1 MAAVHPQK
9 PLDYVIQ
16 QHTQK
21 HSPFHVVAK
30 GSENYQD
37 YMADKVAAKNERI
50 EYLEEV
56 LQEKHIEIISYRVG
70 VIGLGITLG
79 ITLYQWLVVCG
90 GASPV

>member
-16 QHTQK
+16 QYTQK

-30 GSENYQD
+30 GSENYHD

-50 EYLEEV
+50 DYLEQ
-56 LQEKHIEIISYRVG
+56 LLDDKKIEITCYRVG
-70 VIGLGITLG
+70 VIGLAITLG

-90 GASPV
+90 GTAPV